1 MLYHQLSIINRYSV
15 LGNVTNG
22 SKLNVP
28 NNAID
33 SIANCPYVL
42 FPNIKLILTII
53 STLPISVASAERS
66 FSTL

>member
-1 MLYHQLSIINRYSV
+1 MLYHQLSIINRYFV

-33 SIANCPYVL
+33 TIANCPYVL
-42 FPNIKLILTII
+42 FPDIKLILTII
-53 STLPISVASAERS
+53 STLPISVASTDIIVS
-66 FSTL
+66 LL